1 MQSSTYTTKPFL
13 CLLDSGATG
22 CWISRS
28 KLPPYIRTYHVA
40 PITNQTLAGTFTAN
54 EEVKL
59 YNILLPEFHKT
70 RCIQTLTARIFDH
83 GCRYDMILGRNLMND
98 LGIVLDFNTKSMAW
112 DGSIVTMREYD
123 QTQEQTSLATNLLL
137 DIIDSNLEAN
147 DSITMLDQPSDVHY
161 QEKDVDPSGYKTKT
175 IRTSLYEPS
184 NLQDIVDKCVYL
196 LPSQR
201 EQLYSL
207 LAQFHNLFDGR
218 LKTFKGPPVHL
229 ELIENPVPVRRRP
242 YTIPTSHLAVFKEE
256 LRRLISIGVIEKA
269 QRSEWI
275 AGTFI
280 VPKKDG
286 RVRWITDFCG
296 LNKSLRRKVYPLRKI
311 SEIFQRRSGYQY
323 FTKLDISMQYYT
335 FVLDEPSRNL
345 CTFATPFGL
354 YRYCRLPMGVS
365 ESPDIATEKMHAVL
379 DDIEGIEFYM
389 DDIGVFSSTWPA
401 HLSLLSTV
409 LGRLEQVGF
418 TINPLKC
425 EWAVQETDF
434 LGHWLTPKGIKPWR
448 KKVDAILHLRP
459 PTNVKQLRSFLGMVN
474 YYRDMWPRR
483 THVLAPLT
491 ELTGKRSFLWTP
503 ECQRAFDQMKAL
515 VSSDALLAFPDHT
528 HPFDVETDASEYQ
541 LGSVIKQHGRPVAY
555 YSRKLN
561 SAQRNYTTIEKEL
574 LSIVETFKEFRSILL
589 GSAIRVHTDHKNL
602 THRLTDFTTQRVLR
616 WRLLLDEF
624 NPTFLYKAGP
634 DNVLADALSRVPT
647 ACTERESTTT
657 SAHLVDCLS
666 SYPLHVE
673 FPTDQVVVA
682 NSRAECPPNH
692 VASQEAVGRTSPGR
706 CPLPTIVVQPQQ
718 EEHFLEHPVFDAQ
731 GRLPFQYKTLY
742 EYQQEDPRILA
753 LPTNQPH
760 QYQQENMGGYELVC
774 RYQGQHN
781 RICLTDTLLPLVVDW
796 FHKATAHN
804 AGITRLQETLRFH
817 FYHPKLLAEVRS
829 QVSRCDLCQ
838 RMKRG
843 SRQYG
848 FLAPREVNSAPWSD
862 VATDC
867 IGPWVIELRGGRD
880 YSLRALTSID
890 ITTNL
895 LEIEPI
901 VTQTAAECARA
912 FENGWLSRYPRPL
925 RVIHDQGSEFMG
937 PAFQDLLRRAGIKS
951 VPTTARNPQGNS
963 VIEAVHK
970 SVGQVLR
977 TLIQIHR
984 PQSVHQAKA
993 TGDTA
998 LATAMHATRCASH
1011 QALQHLTP
1019 GSFAFRRDMF
1029 FDLPFLTDILALQT
1043 TRQQL
1048 VDTRLLR
1055 ENATRISHDYQVS
1068 DQVLKK
1074 SVLSLS
1080 DKLKPSF
1087 TGPHEIIQVHT
1098 NGTVTIRLTDNVTE
1112 RINIRR
1118 IKPYRS

>member
-1 MQSSTYTTKPFL
+1 M
-13 CLLDSGATG
+13 
-22 CWISRS
+22 
-28 KLPPYIRTYHVA
+28 A

-70 RCIQTLTARIFDH
+70 RRIQTLTAKIFDH

-98 LGIVLDFNTKSMAW
+98 LGIVLDFNTKSVAW

-137 DIIDSNLEAN
+137 DVIDSNLEAN
-147 DSITMLDQPSDVHY
+147 DSITLLDQPSDVHY

-242 YTIPTSHLAVFKEE
+242 YTIPTSQLAVFKEE

-286 RVRWITDFCG
+286 RVRWITDFRG
-296 LNKSLRRKVYPLRKI
+296 LNKSLRCKVYPLRKI

-389 DDIGVFSSTWPA
+389 DDIGVFSSTWPT

-448 KKVDAILHLRP
+448 KKVDAILHLQP

-561 SAQRNYTTIEKEL
+561 SAQRNYTMIEKEL
-574 LSIVETFKEFRSILL
+574 LSIVETFKEFRSVVRRCNRLYWTL
-589 GSAIRVHTDHKNL
+589 GYRVT
-602 THRLTDFTTQRVLR
+602 R
-616 WRLLLDEF
+616 W
-624 NPTFLYKAGP
+624 
-634 DNVLADALSRVPT
+634 S
-647 ACTERESTTT
+647 
-657 SAHLVDCLS
+657 
-666 SYPLHVE
+666 
-673 FPTDQVVVA
+673 
-682 NSRAECPPNH
+682 
-692 VASQEAVGRTSPGR
+692 
-706 CPLPTIVVQPQQ
+706 
-718 EEHFLEHPVFDAQ
+718 
-731 GRLPFQYKTLY
+731 
-742 EYQQEDPRILA
+742 
-753 LPTNQPH
+753 
-760 QYQQENMGGYELVC
+760 
-774 RYQGQHN
+774 
-781 RICLTDTLLPLVVDW
+781 
-796 FHKATAHN
+796 
-804 AGITRLQETLRFH
+804 
-817 FYHPKLLAEVRS
+817 
-829 QVSRCDLCQ
+829 
-838 RMKRG
+838 
-843 SRQYG
+843 
-848 FLAPREVNSAPWSD
+848 
-862 VATDC
+862 
-867 IGPWVIELRGGRD
+867 
-880 YSLRALTSID
+880 
-890 ITTNL
+890 
-895 LEIEPI
+895 
-901 VTQTAAECARA
+901 
-912 FENGWLSRYPRPL
+912 
-925 RVIHDQGSEFMG
+925 
-937 PAFQDLLRRAGIKS
+937 
-951 VPTTARNPQGNS
+951 
-963 VIEAVHK
+963 
-970 SVGQVLR
+970 
-977 TLIQIHR
+977 
-984 PQSVHQAKA
+984 
-993 TGDTA
+993 
-998 LATAMHATRCASH
+998 
-1011 QALQHLTP
+1011 
-1019 GSFAFRRDMF
+1019 
-1029 FDLPFLTDILALQT
+1029 
-1043 TRQQL
+1043 
-1048 VDTRLLR
+1048 
-1055 ENATRISHDYQVS
+1055 
-1068 DQVLKK
+1068 
-1074 SVLSLS
+1074 
-1080 DKLKPSF
+1080 
-1087 TGPHEIIQVHT
+1087 
-1098 NGTVTIRLTDNVTE
+1098 
-1112 RINIRR
+1112 
-1118 IKPYRS
+1118 

>member
-70 RCIQTLTARIFDH
+70 RRIQTLTARIFDH
-83 GCRYDMILGRNLMND
+83 GCCYDMILGRNLMND

-147 DSITMLDQPSDVHY
+147 DSITLLDQPSDVHY
-161 QEKDVDPSGYKTKT
+161 QEKDVDPSRYKTKT

-229 ELIENPVPVRRRP
+229 ELIENPVPVCRRP
-242 YTIPTSHLAVFKEE
+242 YTIPTSQLAVFKEE

-286 RVRWITDFCG
+286 RVRWITDFRG

-389 DDIGVFSSTWPA
+389 DDIGVFNSTWPT

-409 LGRLEQVGF
+409 LGRLGQVGF

-434 LGHWLTPKGIKPWR
+434 LGHWLAPKGIKPWR

-491 ELTGKRSFLWTP
+491 ELIGSPISLLNASSAG
-503 ECQRAFDQMKAL
+503 AFFSK
-515 VSSDALLAFPDHT
+515 SSIRHSYTKLAPTMFSPT
-528 HPFDVETDASEYQ
+528 
-541 LGSVIKQHGRPVAY
+541 
-555 YSRKLN
+555 
-561 SAQRNYTTIEKEL
+561 
-574 LSIVETFKEFRSILL
+574 LS
-589 GSAIRVHTDHKNL
+589 
-602 THRLTDFTTQRVLR
+602 
-616 WRLLLDEF
+616 
-624 NPTFLYKAGP
+624 
-634 DNVLADALSRVPT
+634 
-647 ACTERESTTT
+647 
-657 SAHLVDCLS
+657 
-666 SYPLHVE
+666 
-673 FPTDQVVVA
+673 
-682 NSRAECPPNH
+682 
-692 VASQEAVGRTSPGR
+692 
-706 CPLPTIVVQPQQ
+706 
-718 EEHFLEHPVFDAQ
+718 
-731 GRLPFQYKTLY
+731 
-742 EYQQEDPRILA
+742 
-753 LPTNQPH
+753 
-760 QYQQENMGGYELVC
+760 
-774 RYQGQHN
+774 
-781 RICLTDTLLPLVVDW
+781 
-796 FHKATAHN
+796 
-804 AGITRLQETLRFH
+804 
-817 FYHPKLLAEVRS
+817 
-829 QVSRCDLCQ
+829 
-838 RMKRG
+838 RG
-843 SRQYG
+843 SRR
-848 FLAPREVNSAPWSD
+848 LARK
-862 VATDC
+862 
-867 IGPWVIELRGGRD
+867 GR
-880 YSLRALTSID
+880 
-890 ITTNL
+890 
-895 LEIEPI
+895 
-901 VTQTAAECARA
+901 V
-912 FENGWLSRYPRPL
+912 
-925 RVIHDQGSEFMG
+925 
-937 PAFQDLLRRAGIKS
+937 LLRLPIWWIVS
-951 VPTTARNPQGNS
+951 
-963 VIEAVHK
+963 
-970 SVGQVLR
+970 L
-977 TLIQIHR
+977 
-984 PQSVHQAKA
+984 
-993 TGDTA
+993 
-998 LATAMHATRCASH
+998 
-1011 QALQHLTP
+1011 LTP
-1019 GSFAFRRDMF
+1019 FTSNF
-1029 FDLPFLTDILALQT
+1029 LP
-1043 TRQQL
+1043 TR
-1048 VDTRLLR
+1048 
-1055 ENATRISHDYQVS
+1055 
-1068 DQVLKK
+1068 
-1074 SVLSLS
+1074 
-1080 DKLKPSF
+1080 
-1087 TGPHEIIQVHT
+1087 
-1098 NGTVTIRLTDNVTE
+1098 
-1112 RINIRR
+1112 
-1118 IKPYRS
+1118 